1 MTEFE
6 PTSWVVAAIGFVVLV
21 PLLLVAWGRS
31 KRRTGA
37 VRVSTLR
44 SFAGG
49 HPPLRQRLRVL
60 VPALRVLALALLFVG
75 LARPRQGDEVT
86 EVTTR
91 GIAIQ
96 LVVDRSSS
104 MWENVMRYDN
114 DVLPRL
120 EVVKRIVK
128 RFVLGDDDLEGRGND
143 MIGLTT
149 FARYAEEECPLTL
162 DHANFVEFIDSLTYA
177 EGDSG
182 NATNIS
188 DALYQAVLSLVV
200 ADDYV
205 RETVGREDEYRIAS
219 KIIVLLTDG
228 EQTRRIAQHTFQ
240 ESAEIAK
247 KNDITIHTIAITSGA
262 DRRRGSFFLP
272 IGKLDTSAIEGVAR
286 ATGGMFEQATDGDSL
301 EEIYGEIDRLEKSD
315 FRQTFRRYDERF
327 AWPVAA
333 ALVALAL
340 EVLLACTWL
349 RRIP

>member
-1 MTEFE
+1 MIEFE
-6 PTSWVVAAIGFVVLV
+6 PTSWIVAAIGGAVLV
-21 PLLLVAWGRS
+21 PVAIGALGRA

-37 VRVSTLR
+37 VRVSTSA
-44 SFAGG
+44 SFASGAKS
-49 HPPLRQRLRVL
+49 LRQRLRVL
-60 VPALRVLALALLFVG
+60 VPALRVLALALLLVA
-75 LARPRQGDEVT
+75 LARPRKGDEVT

-91 GIAIQ
+91 GVAIQ
-96 LVVDRSSS
+96 LVVDRSAS
-104 MWENVMRYDN
+104 MWENAMRYES

-128 RFVLGDDDLEGRGND
+128 RFVLGDEDLAGRGSD
-143 MIGLTT
+143 MVGLTT

-162 DHANFVEFIDSLTYA
+162 DHANFVDFIDSLTYA

-228 EQTRRIAQHTFQ
+228 EQTGRIAQHTFA
-240 ESAEIAK
+240 EAAEIAE
-247 KNDITIHTIAITSGA
+247 KNDITIHTIAITSGS

-272 IGKLDTSAIEGVAR
+272 VERLDTSAIEAVAR
-286 ATGGMFEQATDGDSL
+286 ATGGMFQRATDGESL
-301 EEIYGEIDRLEKSD
+301 EEIYREIDRLEKSD

-327 AWPVAA
+327 AWPLAG
-333 ALVALAL
+333 ALLALAL